1 MWEEIVPMLG
11 VWSFLGEGGISVGVC
26 VGFFGYCLRRVD
38 LGSCSLFE
46 VLINHNVARVENE
59 LEGQGLTVDGE
70 QSCIVADMEG
80 SHFSGEES
88 AVGQNGNSIS
98 GKDSVISRFSPK
110 KTCGRKWKRA
120 ARNVPNQSALEGI
133 PSPI

>member
-1 MWEEIVPMLG
+1 MDRLPRR
-11 VWSFLGEGGISVGVC
+11 S
-26 VGFFGYCLRRVD
+26 LRWRLKSSNSAEVVV
-38 LGSCSLFE
+38 SESACK